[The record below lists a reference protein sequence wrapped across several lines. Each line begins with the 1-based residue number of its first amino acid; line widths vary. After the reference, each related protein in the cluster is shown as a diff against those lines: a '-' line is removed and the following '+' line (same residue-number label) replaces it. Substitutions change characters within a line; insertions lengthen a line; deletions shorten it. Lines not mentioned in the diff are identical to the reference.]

1 MTKQQE
7 FSLDDFKPE
16 TAKELSDGIFA
27 YLALEIGKE
36 WISIRKEI
44 AQHVRAVSVRAME
57 TKTLLAAGRITPA
70 QADFELHGQ
79 EYYLNNII
87 LLSTIIPYVLAQ
99 KVLNAIFKVINVA
112 IKNWTGVD
120 LLYGAA

>member
-1 MTKQQE
+1 MTEQAAV
-7 FSLDDFKPE
+7 SLDDFKPD
-16 TAKELSDGIFA
+16 TAKELAEGIFK

-36 WISIRKEI
+36 WSSIRKQI
-44 AQHVRAVSVRAME
+44 TQHVKAVSVRAME
-57 TKTLLAAGRITPA
+57 TKSLLAAGRITPA

-87 LLSTIIPYVLAQ
+87 LLSTMIPYVLAQ
-99 KVLNAIFKVINVA
+99 KVLNGIFKVINAA

-120 LLYGAA
+120 LMYGAA